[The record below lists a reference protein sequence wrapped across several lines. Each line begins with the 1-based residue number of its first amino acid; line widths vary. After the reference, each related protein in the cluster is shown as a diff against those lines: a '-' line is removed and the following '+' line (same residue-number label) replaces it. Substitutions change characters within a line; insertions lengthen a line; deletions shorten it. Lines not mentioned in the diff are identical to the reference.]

1 MRVTLL
7 LARHIVRTIGRQRA
21 RTLLLWLAL
30 VLGLGVIVGLFSFVS
45 SIDDSFER
53 RGRAISG
60 VSDARVE
67 AVAQSSLGSRLAD
80 RLERVRG
87 TRYAVPVTQ
96 QRVTIRSRRASVA
109 ATAFGI
115 DREARRLRSAM
126 QRELGV
132 KVGGRTEQSGL
143 SLSTDL
149 ARRLGV
155 HKRDRVRLFAY
166 QRSPLIRVAR
176 VVDVPTSLS
185 DVITLPRARLE
196 QMRRAPGKPNSI
208 YVRLRDGVSLQQWK
222 NRTRDVVPANAR
234 VATPADDQRELDQV
248 LDFTIRSSTYMFGA
262 VALMIAGLLIY
273 VLQMMRMLERQ
284 EDVGLIR
291 ALGSRRTPLVLAE
304 ILVLALLLAAAI
316 IPGALVGR
324 PIAHYLANQTPDYLT
339 DVFNFKMQVAV
350 KPSVVGIGAALAFV
364 AGSAATI
371 AALASTRGPVAE
383 QLGRSPQAGATAT
396 ARVSLAAALVMLAT
410 GIAGFVL
417 SFLLAD
423 WGAYVAAA
431 VVVLLAIGLATPG
444 LVGLAV
450 HAAGRI
456 PSGASRTLLVA
467 RSAIESYPRRAAL
480 SATIMALGIAA
491 MVPPQLVDHG
501 LDKRTHELTRVFRPG
516 AQRVVAGDD
525 AFYSV
530 PMDPEYARRVLREKT
545 PRPAPRPAPRPQS
558 QTDALQE
565 ATGGAA
571 PPAGLRTGLQRPPA
585 RRPLP
590 SYAQPVAFTFLG
602 YEGRRIELL
611 ALDAGRGKLL
621 FRSNNGLSGG
631 LRALRRHP
639 AGVLISTE
647 LVAGTGLGR
656 GERIRIP
663 TSTGQRS
670 LKIVDTV
677 DDVSW
682 PAGSVYMDIARY
694 RKLYRTNAINMLGV
708 DRRSRLSTHR
718 LADLRPLHAVSGS
731 KVVRMIE
738 GQMDKVSRSFL
749 AMRYLTLLAALVAV
763 GGILATSV
771 FARRREWGVLRAMG
785 MPGEGLLRAL
795 AVEVFLIMIVGAV
808 CGIIGGIASFRGP
821 ALAFMEGQGFQIGDE
836 LVFST
841 LAAIVGGAILAGT
854 LAIVAPTWLTARM
867 RLADALSYE

>member
-7 LARHIVRTIGRQRA
+7 LARHILRTIGRQRA

-45 SIDDSFER
+45 SIDDSFEQ

-67 AVAQSSLGSRLAD
+67 AVAQSSLGRHLAD
-80 RLERVRG
+80 RLGRVRG

-96 QRVTIRSRRASVA
+96 QRVTIKSRWTSAP

-115 DREARRLRSAM
+115 DREARHLRSAM
-126 QRELGV
+126 QRELRV
-132 KVGGRTEQSGL
+132 KVRGRAERSGL

-149 ARRLGV
+149 ARRLDV
-155 HKRDRVRLFAY
+155 HKGDRVRLFAY
-166 QRSPLIRVAR
+166 QRSPRIRVAR
-176 VVDVPTSLS
+176 VLKVSTSLS
-185 DVITLPRARLE
+185 DVITLPRGRLE
-196 QMRRAPGKPNSI
+196 RMRRAPGRPNSI
-208 YVRLRDGVSLQQWK
+208 YLRLRDGVSLQQWK
-222 NRTRDVVPANAR
+222 NRARRVVPANAR
-234 VATPADDQRELDQV
+234 VVTPADDQRELNQV
-248 LDFTIRSSTYMFGA
+248 LDFTVRSSTYMFGA
-262 VALMIAGLLIY
+262 VALMIVGLLIY
-273 VLQMMRMLERQ
+273 VLQMMRMIERQ

-304 ILVLALLLAAAI
+304 ILVLLLVLAAAI
-316 IPGALVGR
+316 IPGVLVGR
-324 PIAHYLANQTPDYLT
+324 PIAQYLANQAPDYLT
-339 DVFNFKMQVAV
+339 DVFNFNTQVAV
-350 KPSVVGIGAALAFV
+350 KPGVVGIGAALAFV

-383 QLGRSPQAGATAT
+383 QLGRSPQAGTTAT
-396 ARVSLAAALVMLAT
+396 ARVSVAAALVMLAA
-410 GIAGFVL
+410 GSAGFVL

-431 VVVLLAIGLATPG
+431 VVVLLALGLATPG
-444 LVGLAV
+444 LVGLVV

-467 RSAIESYPRRAAL
+467 RSAIESYPRRVAL

-501 LDKRTHELTRVFRPG
+501 LDKRTHELTRAFRLD

-530 PMDPEYARRVLREKT
+530 PMDPEYARRVLREK
-545 PRPAPRPAPRPQS
+545 APRPRSQAGVPQQALGTAASRIGPR
-558 QTDALQE
+558 
-565 ATGGAA
+565 
-571 PPAGLRTGLQRPPA
+571 RPPA
-585 RRPLP
+585 RRSLP
-590 SYAQPVAFTFLG
+590 SYAQPVVFTFLA

-611 ALDAGRGKLL
+611 ALDANRSKVL
-621 FRSNNGLSGG
+621 FRSKNSLSDGLG
-631 LRALRRHP
+631 ALRRHP
-639 AGVLISTE
+639 AGVLISSE

-656 GERIRIP
+656 GDRIRLP
-663 TSTGQRS
+663 TATGRHS
-670 LKIVDTV
+670 LEIVDTI
-677 DDVSW
+677 DDLSW

-708 DRRSRLSTHR
+708 DGRSRLRTHR
-718 LADLRPLHAVSGS
+718 LADLRPLHAVSGR
-731 KVVRMIE
+731 KVVRRVE

-785 MPGEGLLRAL
+785 MRTDGLLRAL
-795 AVEVFLIMIVGAV
+795 AVEVLLIMIVGAV
-808 CGIIGGIASFRGP
+808 CGIIGGIVSFRGP
-821 ALAFMEGQGFQIGDE
+821 ALAFLEGQGFQIGDE

-854 LAIVAPTWLTARM
+854 LAVVAPTWLTARM